1 MNVVQEHNKDEE
13 SKLSIWSLA
22 LEQTHHPVC
31 TERAQ
36 DKQGEFP
43 RDTLVVGVNEVEWQL
58 YLYVQAA

>member
-13 SKLSIWSLA
+13 SKLRNWSLA
-22 LEQTHHPVC
+22 LEQIHHPVC
-31 TERAQ
+31 SETAQ

-43 RDTLVVGVNEVEWQL
+43 MDTFVVGVNEVERKL